1 MQHGEDIGF
10 LFSALSFLVA
20 AVGAVI
26 VSKRLGLSPIVG
38 YLFVG
43 IVIGPFGLGVFRDP
57 HRVFTLAEIGIVML
71 LFVIGLEMQLSRIF
85 ALRFAIFGLGA
96 AQLFLTGLGIGILV
110 YYGGE
115 SFDWRAS
122 TVAGLALALSATSIA
137 LQLLGERNGL
147 SQPYGQRAFAV
158 LLFQDIA
165 VVPLLALLPLLAT
178 SGAAGEEHTLLGDLS
193 RVALIAAAIGV
204 VVLVGRYVL
213 TPLFRVLAQS
223 GAREAMTA
231 AALLVVLGAGTLMLE
246 VGMSMALGAFLAGVV
261 LSESSFR
268 HEIEANIDAF
278 RGLLLA
284 LFFMS
289 VGMAV
294 DLNVVL
300 ENAPRL
306 IGATLLVT
314 LVKAV
319 FVWAVFRASCKTES
333 EAVRSASVLTP
344 AGEFSFVLFPIGL
357 SLGLLTQHQ
366 TDMLVAVAVMTML
379 LGPPVAA
386 LGERLAR
393 RLDVPA
399 EEPGAEEDFSGANG
413 SVLVVGF
420 GRFGQIVSQCLLA
433 QGMEVTIIDND
444 VEMIQSAGRF
454 GFRIYYGDGTRLDV
468 LRAAGAERA
477 RVIAICVDRRETTD
491 RIVDIL
497 STNVPGA
504 RLHVRSYDRVHTLAL
519 QAKGVDYEIRETFE
533 SALAFGFATL
543 RAADVD
549 VETAESVVAEVRVR
563 DRERLVRQAVEGID
577 AIPGRTVEPEP
588 LSTPAKTAR
597 PLNPEAEDV
606 LGHETEFSS

>member
-10 LFSALSFLVA
+10 LFSALSFLAA

-43 IVIGPFGLGVFRDP
+43 IIIGPFGLGVFRDP

-85 ALRFAIFGLGA
+85 ALRFAIFGLGTG
-96 AQLFLTGLGIGILV
+96 QLILSGLGIGVLV

-115 SFDWRAS
+115 NFDWRAS
-122 TVAGLALALSATSIA
+122 TIAGLALALSATSIA

-165 VVPLLALLPLLAT
+165 VVPLLAVLPLLAT
-178 SGAAGEEHTLLGDLS
+178 SGNGDSHTLLGDLTH
-193 RVALIAAAIGV
+193 VGLIAAAITV
-204 VVLVGRYVL
+204 VVLIGRYVL
-213 TPLFRVLAQS
+213 TPLFRLLAQS

-294 DLNVVL
+294 DLNVVV

-314 LVKAV
+314 LAKAV
-319 FVWAVFRASCKTES
+319 FVWAVFRVNCKTEA

-344 AGEFSFVLFPIGL
+344 AGEFSFVLFPLGL
-357 SLGLLTQHQ
+357 SLGLLNQHQ

-497 STNVPGA
+497 AANVPDA

-533 SALAFGFATL
+533 SALAFGLATL
-543 RAADVD
+543 RAAEVD
-549 VETAESVVAEVRVR
+549 AETAESVVAEVRVR
-563 DRERLVRQAVEGID
+563 DRERLLRQAVEGID

-588 LSTPAKTAR
+588 LTSPAKTAR

>member
-1 MQHGEDIGF
+1 M
-10 LFSALSFLVA
+10 
-20 AVGAVI
+20 
-26 VSKRLGLSPIVG
+26 
-38 YLFVG
+38 
-43 IVIGPFGLGVFRDP
+43 
-57 HRVFTLAEIGIVML
+57 
-71 LFVIGLEMQLSRIF
+71 
-85 ALRFAIFGLGA
+85 
-96 AQLFLTGLGIGILV
+96 
-110 YYGGE
+110 
-115 SFDWRAS
+115 
-122 TVAGLALALSATSIA
+122 
-137 LQLLGERNGL
+137 
-147 SQPYGQRAFAV
+147 
-158 LLFQDIA
+158 
-165 VVPLLALLPLLAT
+165 
-178 SGAAGEEHTLLGDLS
+178 
-193 RVALIAAAIGV
+193 
-204 VVLVGRYVL
+204 VVLIGRYVL
-213 TPLFRVLAQS
+213 TPLFRLLAQS

-314 LVKAV
+314 LAKAV
-319 FVWAVFRASCKTES
+319 FVWAVFRVNCKTES

-344 AGEFSFVLFPIGL
+344 AGEFSFVLFPLGL

-399 EEPGAEEDFSGANG
+399 EEPDAEEDFSGANG

-497 STNVPGA
+497 STNVPDA

-533 SALAFGFATL
+533 IRACLRPGDAARRRGRCRDRRKRRRRGAGARPRAAAAPGGRGHRCHSRPHRGAGAAHLAGQDRPPAQPRSRGRAGPRDGILVLTAPYEGRAAQPGGRAWRKTSRRGGRTAGAVPAACRAPCIAWSSSAAALAGCNA
-543 RAADVD
+543 R
-549 VETAESVVAEVRVR
+549 
-563 DRERLVRQAVEGID
+563 
-577 AIPGRTVEPEP
+577 
-588 LSTPAKTAR
+588 ST
-597 PLNPEAEDV
+597 
-606 LGHETEFSS
+606 

>member
-10 LFSALSFLVA
+10 LFSALSFLAA

-26 VSKRLGLSPIVG
+26 VSKRLGLSPIIG

-43 IVIGPFGLGVFRDP
+43 IIIGPFGLGVFRDP

-85 ALRFAIFGLGA
+85 ALRFAIFGLGTG
-96 AQLFLTGLGIGILV
+96 QLFLSGLGIGVLV

-115 SFDWRAS
+115 NFDWRAS
-122 TVAGLALALSATSIA
+122 TIAGLALALSATSIA

-165 VVPLLALLPLLAT
+165 VVPLLAVLPLLAT
-178 SGAAGEEHTLLGDLS
+178 NGNGDTHTLLGDLTH
-193 RVALIAAAIGV
+193 VGLIAVAITV
-204 VVLVGRYVL
+204 VVLIGRYVL
-213 TPLFRVLAQS
+213 TPLFRLLAQS

-294 DLNVVL
+294 DLNVVI

-314 LVKAV
+314 LAKAA
-319 FVWAVFRASCKTES
+319 FVWAVFRVNCKTEA
-333 EAVRSASVLTP
+333 EAIRSASVLTP
-344 AGEFSFVLFPIGL
+344 AGEFSFVLFPLGL

-399 EEPGAEEDFSGANG
+399 EEPDAEEDFSGANG

-497 STNVPGA
+497 TTNVPDA

-533 SALAFGFATL
+533 SALAFGLATL
-543 RAADVD
+543 RAAEVD
-549 VETAESVVAEVRVR
+549 AETAESVVAEVRVR
-563 DRERLVRQAVEGID
+563 DRERLLRQAVEGID

-588 LSTPAKTAR
+588 LTSPAKTAR